1 MAEPEIVYK
10 SNKEKNVVQDA
21 AKEKPEKSKSAD
33 KSNQQPKPQVQA
45 SNPVVAVV
53 DKAKSKATAK
63 SAKVTLVIDPSSIT
77 RVETSGIKQTNLTVA
92 VDEMMFEVD
101 INSKSYRK
109 VLATIDELGADNCN
123 VILQG
128 SMKLQVKLE
137 NAGLAVQPKKAKEE
151 VKQES

>member
-45 SNPVVAVV
+45 SNPVV